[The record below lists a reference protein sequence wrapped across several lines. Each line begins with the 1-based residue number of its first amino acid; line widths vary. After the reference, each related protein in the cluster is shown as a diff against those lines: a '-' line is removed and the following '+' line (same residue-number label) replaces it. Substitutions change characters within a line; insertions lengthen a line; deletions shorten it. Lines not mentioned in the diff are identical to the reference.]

1 MSVNEL
7 KLHNDY
13 CKDHVGNLLGTGSP
27 YNPNYVEYLF
37 LGYSLTNSESV
48 KRKLI
53 VLVFSVLIMLE
64 V

>member
-1 MSVNEL
+1 MLETSWVLEAHTIQIVENKEL
-7 KLHNDY
+7 FP
-13 CKDHVGNLLGTGSP
+13 S
-27 YNPNYVEYLF
+27 
-37 LGYSLTNSESV
+37 YSLTNFASV

>member
-1 MSVNEL
+1 MNIKYMMITIVRTMLETSWVLEA
-7 KLHNDY
+7 HN
-13 CKDHVGNLLGTGSP
+13 
-27 YNPNYVEYLF
+27 NPHYEEYLF
-37 LGYSLTNSESV
+37 LGYSLTNFESE